1 MITYPN
7 YKVHAFLESRKS
19 TAWFKKEKKLGDSRE
34 HIQNLLMIIT
44 FKVPGKSFGE
54 AKKIIP
60 LERPVMVELFF
71 NRD

>member
-19 TAWFKKEKKLGDSRE
+19 TSWFKKEKKLGDTRE

-54 AKKIIP
+54 AKKIIL

>member
-1 MITYPN
+1 MITYPD
-7 YKVHAFLESRKS
+7 YKVHAFLVSRKS

-54 AKKIIP
+54 AK
-60 LERPVMVELFF
+60 
-71 NRD
+71 